1 MRSLAAADLG
11 YLSGSTQG
19 GTEWQNALAEAREA
33 ISSPP
38 LLLKEGV
45 RAELGGRR
53 EGQDGR
59 GSRAERLRRQ
69 ESPQSMND
77 RGRARQNGGSGRE
90 WSRSP
95 VPQGIHI
102 PIHTFI
108 HIHIHV
114 CYLNIHVNIE
124 LCMYI

>member
-11 YLSGSTQG
+11 YLSGSTQR
-19 GTEWQNALAEAREA
+19 TEWQNALAEAREA

-38 LLLKEGV
+38 LLLKDGNT
-45 RAELGGRR
+45 AKLGGRR
-53 EGQDGR
+53 EGQEGR
-59 GSRAERLRRQ
+59 GSRGERRRRQ

-95 VPQGIHI
+95 VPQGIPMHTS
-102 PIHTFI
+102 IHL
-108 HIHIHV
+108 HIHV
-114 CYLNIHVNIE
+114 YYLNIHIIIE
-124 LCMYI
+124 LCIYI